1 MNMLRNILIALVSTL
16 VLSGCVY
23 NVVNHPVVVQQPAV
37 HTQHCEWVSTPIH
50 GYADLYRDSR
60 VFVRSHRVIYSER
73 QLRCFNF

>member
-1 MNMLRNILIALVSTL
+1 MNMFKNTLIAFVSAF

-23 NVVNHPVVVQQPAV
+23 NVTNQPVIVQQPV
-37 HTQHCEWVSTPIH
+37 VRTQHCEWVSTPIH

-60 VFVRSHRVIYSER
+60 VLIRSHQVIYSER